1 MMLVDQLAKH
11 RDEDVDRVGGLAG
24 GVAQYPAVGRPDR
37 RVKRAIHLRAA
48 VDQIEKGLG
57 GHCLRGASDKFCT
70 ISPRMMRTWRV
81 AAIAAVA
88 AAFMGSGCR
97 PARSL
102 FCQDG
107 YEEENYLFLYATATS
122 FVERSA

>member
-70 ISPRMMRTWRV
+70 ISPRMMRTWRG
-81 AAIAAVA
+81 AALAAVA
-88 AAFMGSGCR
+88 AGFLGSGCP
-97 PARSL
+97 PARAPFPPDAYGKAIYPS
-102 FCQDG
+102 
-107 YEEENYLFLYATATS
+107 
-122 FVERSA
+122 